1 MYKPRVFP
9 VMFPWNIFAFVLR
22 NLLDN
27 PIDCKDAILKQL
39 AASITLKSNCG
50 QISNVAVESDLH
62 FPHSE
67 ESKIGSRMKR
77 SVASCQAGSANCV
90 SYTCGGIDHWLPYQ
104 TYWGCCKGVIHDQR
118 ETYCSERQGVMQC
131 STVFSAFRCRNE
143 HCIPN
148 SWLCNRVNE
157 CQDGSDEIGCD
168 ECSKTASFLSVVAV
182 SVDRFLAIHLHL
194 RYQELVTHKRI
205 VIVVI
210 SIWVLS
216 ASVSF
221 TMFWEL
227 RAYINLFILAFGFI
241 ISFVAYIKMYL
252 TVRRHKNQIQSLLV
266 VDETQ
271 SGIMTNYAAVVK
283 TTVGVLY
290 VYLVLLAS
298 YLPHFICMAFVRI
311 YRDSSIAKKQLF
323 LFSLTLMFLNSSL
336 NPVIYCWKMRHIRHA
351 IIDILRNM
359 PRMRNYSSRVNY
371 DRSLSVVR
379 LGN

>member
-1 MYKPRVFP
+1 MVNGLLCVPPELTPLLPSHSDLRELRATFIVNCVFNNFLTYTAVLLNIVTMYAMQKTTSLP
-9 VMFPWNIFAFVLR
+9 
-22 NLLDN
+22 
-27 PIDCKDAILKQL
+27 K
-39 AASITLKSNCG
+39 TLKTLLFSIA
-50 QISNVAVESDLH
+50 ISDVG
-62 FPHSE
+62 
-67 ESKIGSRMKR
+67 IGLLAQPIYSSLLVKWLQLNHP
-77 SVASCQAGSANCV
+77 SCNNYGVFYISANLFLA
-90 SYTCGGIDHWLPYQ
+90 S
-104 TYWGCCKGVIHDQR
+104 
-118 ETYCSERQGVMQC
+118 
-131 STVFSAFRCRNE
+131 
-143 HCIPN
+143 
-148 SWLCNRVNE
+148 
-157 CQDGSDEIGCD
+157 
-168 ECSKTASFLSVVAV
+168 SFLSVVAV

-221 TMFWEL
+221 TMVWEL
-227 RAYINLFILAFGFI
+227 RAYINLFILALGFI
-241 ISFVAYIKMYL
+241 ISFVAYIKIYL

-298 YLPHFICMAFVRI
+298 YLPYFICLAVVRI
-311 YRDSSIAKKQLF
+311 CRDSSIAKKQLN

-359 PRMRNYSSRVNY
+359 PRMRNYSSRVIY

-379 LGN
+379 FGN

>member
-1 MYKPRVFP
+1 MVNGLLCAPPELTLLLPSHSDLRELRATFIVNCVFNN
-9 VMFPWNIFAFVLR
+9 FLTYT
-22 NLLDN
+22 
-27 PIDCKDAILKQL
+27 AILLNIVTMYAMQKTTSL
-39 AASITLKSNCG
+39 PKTLKTLLFSIA
-50 QISNVAVESDLH
+50 ISDVG
-62 FPHSE
+62 
-67 ESKIGSRMKR
+67 IGLLAQPIYSSLLVKWLQLNHP
-77 SVASCQAGSANCV
+77 SCNSYGVLSISANLFLA
-90 SYTCGGIDHWLPYQ
+90 S
-104 TYWGCCKGVIHDQR
+104 
-118 ETYCSERQGVMQC
+118 
-131 STVFSAFRCRNE
+131 
-143 HCIPN
+143 
-148 SWLCNRVNE
+148 
-157 CQDGSDEIGCD
+157 
-168 ECSKTASFLSVVAV
+168 SFLSVVAV

-252 TVRRHKNQIQSLLV
+252 TVRRHKNQIQSLLA
-266 VDETQ
+266 VDEAQ
-271 SGIMTNYAAVVK
+271 IGIMTNYVAVVK
-283 TTVGVLY
+283 TTVGVFY

-298 YLPHFICMAFVRI
+298 YLPHFICMAYVGI
-311 YRDSSIAKKQLF
+311 CRDSSIATKQLN
-323 LFSLTLMFLNSSL
+323 LFSFTLMFLNSSL

-359 PRMRNYSSRVNY
+359 PRMRNYSSRVIY

-379 LGN
+379 FGN

>member
-1 MYKPRVFP
+1 MVNGLLCALPELTLLLPSHSDLRELRATFIVNCVFNN
-9 VMFPWNIFAFVLR
+9 FLTYT
-22 NLLDN
+22 
-27 PIDCKDAILKQL
+27 AILLNIVTMYAMQKT
-39 AASITLKSNCG
+39 ASLPKTLKT
-50 QISNVAVESDLH
+50 LL
-62 FPHSE
+62 F
-67 ESKIGSRMKR
+67 
-77 SVASCQAGSANCV
+77 SVAISDVGIGLLAQPVYSSLLVKWLQLNHPSCNNYGVLYISANLFLA
-90 SYTCGGIDHWLPYQ
+90 S
-104 TYWGCCKGVIHDQR
+104 
-118 ETYCSERQGVMQC
+118 
-131 STVFSAFRCRNE
+131 
-143 HCIPN
+143 
-148 SWLCNRVNE
+148 
-157 CQDGSDEIGCD
+157 
-168 ECSKTASFLSVVAV
+168 SFLSVVAV

-252 TVRRHKNQIQSLLV
+252 TVRRHKNQIQSLLA
-266 VDETQ
+266 VDEAQ
-271 SGIMTNYAAVVK
+271 IGIMTNYVAVVK
-283 TTVGVLY
+283 TTVGVFY

-298 YLPHFICMAFVRI
+298 YLPHFICMAYVGI
-311 YRDSSIAKKQLF
+311 CRDSSIATKQLN
-323 LFSLTLMFLNSSL
+323 LFSFTLMFLNSSL

-351 IIDILRNM
+351 IMDILRNM
-359 PRMRNYSSRVNY
+359 PRMRNYSSRVIY

>member
-1 MYKPRVFP
+1 MVNGLLCAPPEFTLLLPSHSDLRELRATFIVNCVFNN
-9 VMFPWNIFAFVLR
+9 FLTYT
-22 NLLDN
+22 
-27 PIDCKDAILKQL
+27 AILLNIVTMYAMQKT
-39 AASITLKSNCG
+39 ASLPKTLKT
-50 QISNVAVESDLH
+50 LL
-62 FPHSE
+62 F
-67 ESKIGSRMKR
+67 
-77 SVASCQAGSANCV
+77 SVAISDVGIGLLAQPVYSSLLVKWLQLNHPSCNNYGVLSISANLFLA
-90 SYTCGGIDHWLPYQ
+90 S
-104 TYWGCCKGVIHDQR
+104 
-118 ETYCSERQGVMQC
+118 
-131 STVFSAFRCRNE
+131 
-143 HCIPN
+143 
-148 SWLCNRVNE
+148 
-157 CQDGSDEIGCD
+157 
-168 ECSKTASFLSVVAV
+168 SFLSVVAV

-298 YLPHFICMAFVRI
+298 YLPYFICMAVARI
-311 YRDSSIAKKQLF
+311 CRDSSIAKKQLF

>member
-1 MYKPRVFP
+1 MVNGLLCALPELTLLLPSHSDLRELRATFIVNCVFNN
-9 VMFPWNIFAFVLR
+9 FLTYT
-22 NLLDN
+22 
-27 PIDCKDAILKQL
+27 AILLNIVTMYAMQKT
-39 AASITLKSNCG
+39 ASLPKTLKT
-50 QISNVAVESDLH
+50 LL
-62 FPHSE
+62 F
-67 ESKIGSRMKR
+67 
-77 SVASCQAGSANCV
+77 SVAISDVGIGLLAQPVYSSLLVKWLQLNHPSCNNYGVLYISANLFLA
-90 SYTCGGIDHWLPYQ
+90 S
-104 TYWGCCKGVIHDQR
+104 
-118 ETYCSERQGVMQC
+118 
-131 STVFSAFRCRNE
+131 
-143 HCIPN
+143 
-148 SWLCNRVNE
+148 
-157 CQDGSDEIGCD
+157 
-168 ECSKTASFLSVVAV
+168 SFLSVVAV

-298 YLPHFICMAFVRI
+298 YLPYFICMAVVRI
-311 YRDSSIAKKQLF
+311 CRDSSIAKKQLF

-336 NPVIYCWKMRHIRHA
+336 NPVIHCWKVRLIRHA
-351 IIDILRNM
+351 IMDILRNM
-359 PRMRNYSSRVNY
+359 PRMRNYSSRVIY

>member
-1 MYKPRVFP
+1 MVNGLLCALPELTLLLPSHSDLRELRATFIVNCVFNN
-9 VMFPWNIFAFVLR
+9 FLTYT
-22 NLLDN
+22 
-27 PIDCKDAILKQL
+27 AILLNIVTMYAMQKTTSL
-39 AASITLKSNCG
+39 PKTLKTLLFSIA
-50 QISNVAVESDLH
+50 ISDVG
-62 FPHSE
+62 
-67 ESKIGSRMKR
+67 IGLLAQPVYSSLLVKWLQLNHPSCNNYR
-77 SVASCQAGSANCV
+77 VCDILANLFLAS
-90 SYTCGGIDHWLPYQ
+90 
-104 TYWGCCKGVIHDQR
+104 
-118 ETYCSERQGVMQC
+118 
-131 STVFSAFRCRNE
+131 
-143 HCIPN
+143 
-148 SWLCNRVNE
+148 
-157 CQDGSDEIGCD
+157 
-168 ECSKTASFLSVVAV
+168 SFLSVVAV

-298 YLPHFICMAFVRI
+298 YLPYFICMAVVRI
-311 YRDSSIAKKQLF
+311 CRDSSIAKIQLF

-379 LGN
+379 FGN

>member
-1 MYKPRVFP
+1 MVNGLLCALPELTLLLPSHSDLRELRATFIVNCVFNN
-9 VMFPWNIFAFVLR
+9 FLTYT
-22 NLLDN
+22 
-27 PIDCKDAILKQL
+27 AILLNIVTMYAMQKTTSL
-39 AASITLKSNCG
+39 PKTLKTLLFSIA
-50 QISNVAVESDLH
+50 ISDVG
-62 FPHSE
+62 
-67 ESKIGSRMKR
+67 IGLLAQPIYSSLLVKWLQLNHP
-77 SVASCQAGSANCV
+77 SCNNYGVLYISANLFLA
-90 SYTCGGIDHWLPYQ
+90 S
-104 TYWGCCKGVIHDQR
+104 
-118 ETYCSERQGVMQC
+118 
-131 STVFSAFRCRNE
+131 
-143 HCIPN
+143 
-148 SWLCNRVNE
+148 
-157 CQDGSDEIGCD
+157 
-168 ECSKTASFLSVVAV
+168 SFLSVVAV

-227 RAYINLFILAFGFI
+227 RAYSNLFILAFGFI

-298 YLPHFICMAFVRI
+298 YLPYFICMAVARI
-311 YRDSSIAKKQLF
+311 CRDSSIAKKQLF

>member
-1 MYKPRVFP
+1 MVNGLLCAPPESMLLLPSHSDLRELRTTFIVNCVFNN
-9 VMFPWNIFAFVLR
+9 FLTYT
-22 NLLDN
+22 
-27 PIDCKDAILKQL
+27 AILLNIVTMYAMQKTTSL
-39 AASITLKSNCG
+39 PKTLKTLLFSID
-50 QISNVAVESDLH
+50 ISDVG
-62 FPHSE
+62 
-67 ESKIGSRMKR
+67 IGLLAQPIYSSLLVKWLQLNHP
-77 SVASCQAGSANCV
+77 SCNNYGVFYISANLFLA
-90 SYTCGGIDHWLPYQ
+90 S
-104 TYWGCCKGVIHDQR
+104 
-118 ETYCSERQGVMQC
+118 
-131 STVFSAFRCRNE
+131 
-143 HCIPN
+143 
-148 SWLCNRVNE
+148 
-157 CQDGSDEIGCD
+157 
-168 ECSKTASFLSVVAV
+168 SFLSVVAV
-182 SVDRFLAIHLHL
+182 GVDRFLAIHLHL

-252 TVRRHKNQIQSLLV
+252 TVRRHKNQIQSLLA
-266 VDETQ
+266 VDEAQ
-271 SGIMTNYAAVVK
+271 IGIMTNYVAVVK
-283 TTVGVLY
+283 TTVGVFY

-298 YLPHFICMAFVRI
+298 YLPHFICMAYVGI
-311 YRDSSIAKKQLF
+311 CRDSSIATKQLF
-323 LFSLTLMFLNSSL
+323 LFSFTLMFLNSSL

-379 LGN
+379 FGN

>member
-1 MYKPRVFP
+1 MVNGLLCALPELTLLLPSHSDLRELRATFIVNCVFNN
-9 VMFPWNIFAFVLR
+9 FLTYT
-22 NLLDN
+22 
-27 PIDCKDAILKQL
+27 AILLNIVTMYAMQKTTSL
-39 AASITLKSNCG
+39 PKTLKTLLFSIA
-50 QISNVAVESDLH
+50 ISDVG
-62 FPHSE
+62 
-67 ESKIGSRMKR
+67 IGLLAQPIYSSLLVKWLQLNHP
-77 SVASCQAGSANCV
+77 SCNNYGVLYISANLFLA
-90 SYTCGGIDHWLPYQ
+90 S
-104 TYWGCCKGVIHDQR
+104 
-118 ETYCSERQGVMQC
+118 
-131 STVFSAFRCRNE
+131 
-143 HCIPN
+143 
-148 SWLCNRVNE
+148 
-157 CQDGSDEIGCD
+157 
-168 ECSKTASFLSVVAV
+168 SFLSVVAV

-359 PRMRNYSSRVNY
+359 PRMRNYSSRVIY

-379 LGN
+379 FGN

>member
-1 MYKPRVFP
+1 MVNGLLCALPELTLLLPSHSDLRELRATFIVNCVFNN
-9 VMFPWNIFAFVLR
+9 FLTYT
-22 NLLDN
+22 
-27 PIDCKDAILKQL
+27 AILLNIVTMYAMQKTTSL
-39 AASITLKSNCG
+39 PKTLKTLLFSIA
-50 QISNVAVESDLH
+50 ISDVG
-62 FPHSE
+62 
-67 ESKIGSRMKR
+67 IGLLAQPIYSSLLVKWLQLNHP
-77 SVASCQAGSANCV
+77 SCNNYGVLYISANLFLA
-90 SYTCGGIDHWLPYQ
+90 S
-104 TYWGCCKGVIHDQR
+104 
-118 ETYCSERQGVMQC
+118 
-131 STVFSAFRCRNE
+131 
-143 HCIPN
+143 
-148 SWLCNRVNE
+148 
-157 CQDGSDEIGCD
+157 
-168 ECSKTASFLSVVAV
+168 SFLSVVAV
-182 SVDRFLAIHLHL
+182 NVDRFLAIHLHL

-271 SGIMTNYAAVVK
+271 SGIVTNYAAVVK

-298 YLPHFICMAFVRI
+298 YLPYFICMAVVRI
-311 YRDSSIAKKQLF
+311 CRDSSIAKIQLF

-359 PRMRNYSSRVNY
+359 PRMRNYSSRVIY

-379 LGN
+379 FGN

>member
-1 MYKPRVFP
+1 MGNVSLCASPEVVLLLPSHSDLRELRATFIVNCVFNN
-9 VMFPWNIFAFVLR
+9 FLTYT
-22 NLLDN
+22 
-27 PIDCKDAILKQL
+27 AILLNIVTMYAMQKTTSL
-39 AASITLKSNCG
+39 PKTLKTLLFSIA
-50 QISNVAVESDLH
+50 ISDVG
-62 FPHSE
+62 
-67 ESKIGSRMKR
+67 IGLLAQPIYSSLLVKWLQLNHP
-77 SVASCQAGSANCV
+77 SCNNYGVFFISANLFLA
-90 SYTCGGIDHWLPYQ
+90 S
-104 TYWGCCKGVIHDQR
+104 
-118 ETYCSERQGVMQC
+118 
-131 STVFSAFRCRNE
+131 
-143 HCIPN
+143 
-148 SWLCNRVNE
+148 
-157 CQDGSDEIGCD
+157 
-168 ECSKTASFLSVVAV
+168 SFLSVVAV

-194 RYQELVTHKRI
+194 RYPELVTHKRI

-227 RAYINLFILAFGFI
+227 QAYINLFILAFGFI

-298 YLPHFICMAFVRI
+298 YLPFFICMAVVRI
-311 YRDSSIAKKQLF
+311 CRDSSIAKKQLY

-379 LGN
+379 FGNWLKPLCG

>member
-1 MYKPRVFP
+1 MANGLLCAPPELTPLLPSHSDLRELRATFIVNCVFNN
-9 VMFPWNIFAFVLR
+9 FLTYT
-22 NLLDN
+22 
-27 PIDCKDAILKQL
+27 AILLNIVTMYAMQKTTSL
-39 AASITLKSNCG
+39 PKTLKTLLFSIA
-50 QISNVAVESDLH
+50 ISDVG
-62 FPHSE
+62 
-67 ESKIGSRMKR
+67 IGLLAQPIYSSLLVKCLQLNHP
-77 SVASCQAGSANCV
+77 SCNNYGVFYISANFFLA
-90 SYTCGGIDHWLPYQ
+90 S
-104 TYWGCCKGVIHDQR
+104 
-118 ETYCSERQGVMQC
+118 
-131 STVFSAFRCRNE
+131 
-143 HCIPN
+143 
-148 SWLCNRVNE
+148 
-157 CQDGSDEIGCD
+157 
-168 ECSKTASFLSVVAV
+168 SFLSVVAV

-216 ASVSF
+216 ATVSF
-221 TMFWEL
+221 TMVWEL

-241 ISFVAYIKMYL
+241 VSFVAYIKMYL

-298 YLPHFICMAFVRI
+298 YLPHFICLAVVRI
-311 YRDSSIAKKQLF
+311 CRDSSIAKKQLN

-351 IIDILRNM
+351 IMDILRNM
-359 PRMRNYSSRVNY
+359 PRMRNYSSRVIY

-379 LGN
+379 FGN

>member
-1 MYKPRVFP
+1 MVNGLLCVPPELTPLLPSHSDLRELRATFIVNCVFNNFLTYTAVLLNIVTMYAMQKTTSLP
-9 VMFPWNIFAFVLR
+9 
-22 NLLDN
+22 
-27 PIDCKDAILKQL
+27 K
-39 AASITLKSNCG
+39 TLKTLLFSIA
-50 QISNVAVESDLH
+50 ISDVG
-62 FPHSE
+62 
-67 ESKIGSRMKR
+67 IGLLAQPIYSSLLVKWLQLNHP
-77 SVASCQAGSANCV
+77 SCNNYGVFYISANLFLA
-90 SYTCGGIDHWLPYQ
+90 S
-104 TYWGCCKGVIHDQR
+104 
-118 ETYCSERQGVMQC
+118 
-131 STVFSAFRCRNE
+131 
-143 HCIPN
+143 
-148 SWLCNRVNE
+148 
-157 CQDGSDEIGCD
+157 
-168 ECSKTASFLSVVAV
+168 SFLSVVAV

-221 TMFWEL
+221 TMVWEL
-227 RAYINLFILAFGFI
+227 RAYINLFTLAFGFI
-241 ISFVAYIKMYL
+241 ISFVAYIKIYL

-298 YLPHFICMAFVRI
+298 YLPYFICLAVVRI
-311 YRDSSIAKKQLF
+311 CRDSSIAKKQLH

-379 LGN
+379 FGN

>member
-1 MYKPRVFP
+1 MVNGLLCAPPELMLLLPSHSDLRELRATFIVNCVFNN
-9 VMFPWNIFAFVLR
+9 FLTYTNIFLNIVTMYAMQKTTSL
-22 NLLDN
+22 
-27 PIDCKDAILKQL
+27 PK
-39 AASITLKSNCG
+39 TLKTLLFSIA
-50 QISNVAVESDLH
+50 ISDVG
-62 FPHSE
+62 
-67 ESKIGSRMKR
+67 IGLLAQPIYSSLLVKWLQLNHP
-77 SVASCQAGSANCV
+77 SCNNYGVFYISANLFLA
-90 SYTCGGIDHWLPYQ
+90 S
-104 TYWGCCKGVIHDQR
+104 
-118 ETYCSERQGVMQC
+118 
-131 STVFSAFRCRNE
+131 
-143 HCIPN
+143 
-148 SWLCNRVNE
+148 
-157 CQDGSDEIGCD
+157 
-168 ECSKTASFLSVVAV
+168 SFLSVVAV
-182 SVDRFLAIHLHL
+182 SVDRFLAVHLHL
-194 RYQELVTHKRI
+194 RYQELVTHKRV

-271 SGIMTNYAAVVK
+271 SGRMTNYAAVVK

-298 YLPHFICMAFVRI
+298 YLPFFIYMAVVQI
-311 YRDSSIAKKQLF
+311 CRDSSIAKKQLH

-359 PRMRNYSSRVNY
+359 PRMGNYSSRVNY

-379 LGN
+379 FGN

>member
-1 MYKPRVFP
+1 MVNGLLCALPELTLLLPSHSDLRELRATFIVNCVFNN
-9 VMFPWNIFAFVLR
+9 FLTYT
-22 NLLDN
+22 
-27 PIDCKDAILKQL
+27 AILLNIVTMYAMQKTTSL
-39 AASITLKSNCG
+39 PKTLKTLLFSIA
-50 QISNVAVESDLH
+50 ISDVG
-62 FPHSE
+62 
-67 ESKIGSRMKR
+67 IGLLAQPIYSSLLVKWLQLNHP
-77 SVASCQAGSANCV
+77 SCNNYGVLSISANLFLA
-90 SYTCGGIDHWLPYQ
+90 S
-104 TYWGCCKGVIHDQR
+104 
-118 ETYCSERQGVMQC
+118 
-131 STVFSAFRCRNE
+131 
-143 HCIPN
+143 
-148 SWLCNRVNE
+148 
-157 CQDGSDEIGCD
+157 
-168 ECSKTASFLSVVAV
+168 SFLSVVAV

-298 YLPHFICMAFVRI
+298 YLPYFICMAVVRI
-311 YRDSSIAKKQLF
+311 CRDSSIAKKQLF

>member
-1 MYKPRVFP
+1 MVNGLFCALPELTLLLPSHSDLRELRATFIVNCVFNN
-9 VMFPWNIFAFVLR
+9 FLTYT
-22 NLLDN
+22 
-27 PIDCKDAILKQL
+27 AILLNIVTMYAMQKTTSL
-39 AASITLKSNCG
+39 PKTLKTLLFSIA
-50 QISNVAVESDLH
+50 ISDVG
-62 FPHSE
+62 
-67 ESKIGSRMKR
+67 IGLLAQPIYSSLLVKWLQLNHP
-77 SVASCQAGSANCV
+77 SCNNYGVLYISANLFLA
-90 SYTCGGIDHWLPYQ
+90 S
-104 TYWGCCKGVIHDQR
+104 
-118 ETYCSERQGVMQC
+118 
-131 STVFSAFRCRNE
+131 
-143 HCIPN
+143 
-148 SWLCNRVNE
+148 
-157 CQDGSDEIGCD
+157 
-168 ECSKTASFLSVVAV
+168 SFLSVVAV

-221 TMFWEL
+221 TMFREL

-298 YLPHFICMAFVRI
+298 YLPFFICMAVVRI
-311 YRDSSIAKKQLF
+311 CRDSSIAKKQLF

-359 PRMRNYSSRVNY
+359 PRMRNYSSRVIY

-379 LGN
+379 FGN